1 MCRGKG
7 DPEGASVAGT
17 VVRIFR
23 GPVSALF
30 RLHADH
36 ATAIDLADR
45 IRVASAAVWLG
56 DGKTSKDG

>member
-7 DPEGASVAGT
+7 DPEGGSVAGT

-45 IRVASAAVWLG
+45 IRV
-56 DGKTSKDG
+56 

>member
-23 GPVSALF
+23 GPVSAFFACTLIT
-30 RLHADH
+30 RRPS
-36 ATAIDLADR
+36 I
-45 IRVASAAVWLG
+45 WL
-56 DGKTSKDG
+56 TVYV